1 MSDVEEEEE
10 DSDSEPKQVTIEGEP
25 TEEEQSM
32 EPAEQEGSG
41 VVELAG
47 SPEDIAGLYERFEQ
61 VKNEVLDMGD
71 DTTTIGDNI
80 HVNKSGWRKIAT
92 AFNVSTTTAG
102 TEVSTDSNG
111 VVKAEVV
118 AEASAPNG
126 KTASGVGVCA
136 SNESNFM
143 QKLCD
148 EKAGI
153 GEAVERAEKYVL
165 DGDPQDRVVLV
176 DSHWRLIPRP
186 VEVNEHNLVATAE
199 TRAKNRAISD
209 LVGGGEVSAEELT
222 AEDVLD

>member
-1 MSDVEEEEE
+1 MSDVEEEES
-10 DSDSEPKQVTIEGEP
+10 DSDSDPKQVTIEGEP
-25 TEEEQSM
+25 ADEQQAM
-32 EPAEQEGSG
+32 EPAEQDGSG

-61 VKNEVLDMGD
+61 VKSEVLDIGE
-71 DTTTIGDNI
+71 DTTTISGSV

-92 AFNVSTTTAG
+92 AFNVSTSTVE
-102 TEVSTDSNG
+102 TEVSTNSNG

-143 QKLCD
+143 EKLCD

-153 GEAVERAEKYVL
+153 EEAVDRAEKYVL
-165 DGDPQDRVVLV
+165 EGDVQDRVVLV
-176 DSHWRLIPRP
+176 EGHWRLLPRDI
-186 VEVNEHNLVATAE
+186 EVNEHNLVATAE

-209 LVGGGEVSAEELT
+209 LVGGGEVSAEEIT
-222 AEDVLD
+222 AEDILD